1 MVVSLYFIISLFFIA
16 DHYDISNVCN
26 NTNEIPFNPAGSV
39 IMHSPAY
46 TPFSSPRCKAYK
58 QHTESWEDTGKYT
71 GARVMVFNTTFN
83 NISVI
88 YRGSQFY
95 RWRKPECTQM
105 VGSFINPL
113 LDETDLVNLMG
124 SSKLVIVEAKE
135 IIALPHLVLDHKQ
148 DLF

>member
-1 MVVSLYFIISLFFIA
+1 
-16 DHYDISNVCN
+16 
-26 NTNEIPFNPAGSV
+26 
-39 IMHSPAY
+39 
-46 TPFSSPRCKAYK
+46 
-58 QHTESWEDTGKYT
+58 
-71 GARVMVFNTTFN
+71 
-83 NISVI
+83 
-88 YRGSQFY
+88 
-95 RWRKPECTQM
+95 M

>member
-1 MVVSLYFIISLFFIA
+1 
-16 DHYDISNVCN
+16 
-26 NTNEIPFNPAGSV
+26 
-39 IMHSPAY
+39 
-46 TPFSSPRCKAYK
+46 
-58 QHTESWEDTGKYT
+58 
-71 GARVMVFNTTFN
+71 MVFNTTFN

-124 SSKLVIVEAKE
+124 SSKLVIVEAVGNHSFTSSSPGSQARP
-135 IIALPHLVLDHKQ
+135 ILVRLLSPNIQ
-148 DLF
+148 NQ